1 MQRLMRFL
9 KILVALWLAPKALQ
23 CIGLLIVLLAGFE
36 LPITIQPEWWIIGVG
51 SLISGVVLALLV
63 FTPWPARRLGRAFIP
78 VVLGLVILEQSL
90 SSSLRPDWRPTEPFF
105 FLLIPTILAAAIYGR
120 KGALLS
126 STLALA
132 LTTAFRTLLHT
143 IAAEFAGP
151 LAVAGN
157 LARIAT
163 LYLVPYLVAI
173 LAEAQN
179 EQHARHAAAIEQLA
193 TSRERNR
200 LARELHDTLAHSLS
214 ALVVQL
220 GAVRTLLRSGET
232 VQAEEELAR
241 AHEVAREG
249 LDGAR
254 RAIMDLRAAP
264 LETLGVSGAL
274 HQAASDF
281 EERSGVPTTLAVE
294 GQEAALRRDEE
305 QALYRIAEE
314 ALENAARHAS
324 ATRVEIRLAF
334 APGSVTLTVEDDGV
348 GLGNSDRKEGLG
360 MLGMM
365 ERAEL
370 VGGQCT
376 VERADKQGTRVLVT
390 LPRQEV

>member
-1 MQRLMRFL
+1 MQRLMRSL
-9 KILVALWLAPKALQ
+9 RILVALWLASQALQ
-23 CIGLLIVLLAGFE
+23 GIGLLVALLIGFKSP
-36 LPITIQPEWWIIGVG
+36 LAIHREWWIIGVG
-51 SLISGVVLALLV
+51 SLISGIVLALLV
-63 FTPWPARRLGRAFIP
+63 FTPWPVRWLGRAFIP

-90 SSSLRPDWRPTEPFF
+90 NLSLRPDWRPTEPFF

-126 STLALA
+126 STLAL
-132 LTTAFRTLLHT
+132 TCTMAFRILFHT
-143 IAAEFAGP
+143 IEIGFSGP
-151 LAVAGN
+151 QAVAED
-157 LARIAT
+157 LMRIVII
-163 LYLVPYLVAI
+163 YLIPYLVAI
-173 LAEAQN
+173 LSEAQN

-214 ALVVQL
+214 ALTVQL
-220 GAVRTLLRSGET
+220 GAVRTLLRSGDT
-232 VQAEEELAR
+232 AQAEEELAH
-241 AHEVAREG
+241 AHEVACEG
-249 LDGAR
+249 LEGAR

-264 LETLGVSGAL
+264 LETLGLSGAL

-294 GQEAALRRDEE
+294 GQETALRRDEE

-324 ATRVEIRLAF
+324 ATRIEIRLAF
-334 APGSVTLTVEDDGV
+334 APASVTLTVEDDGV
-348 GLGNSDRKEGLG
+348 GLGDSDRKEGLG
-360 MLGMM
+360 MLGMA

-370 VGGQCT
+370 VGGRCT
-376 VERADKQGTRVLVT
+376 VERVGKRGTRVQVT
-390 LPRQEV
+390 LPRREV